1 MTIAAFTE
9 EAGTP
14 SPVFSEGDIADRFAK
29 RHSGQLRYVAK
40 WGQWM
45 RYDGKV
51 WLEEDTL
58 MAFDLVRALC
68 REIAR
73 ECNKSNEAKGL
84 LSSKTI
90 AGVERIAKADRRIAA
105 TIDQWD
111 TDPWLLNTP
120 DCVIDLRTGKTRS
133 HRPEDYVTRVT
144 AVGVGGDCPLW
155 KQHLSRIMNHDADLL
170 AFLQRA
176 LGYSLTGS
184 TREHALFF
192 GHGGGGNGKG
202 TTIETVTRLLG
213 NYARTAPME
222 VFTYA
227 PSAGDRHPTELAML
241 RGARF
246 VTASETEA
254 GRGWAES
261 KIKTLTGGDRITARF
276 MRQDF
281 FEYIPQFKLWLTGN
295 HKPGLRTVDE
305 AIRRRFHLIP
315 FTVTIA
321 KADQDQ
327 ELPAKLEKEWPGILT
342 WMVEG
347 CEAWQREGLKTPATV
362 VAATNAYLA
371 GEDLLKRWFA
381 DHCELGGKRDAQFT
395 AALYANWKAWTEFA
409 NEYPGTMKK
418 FSMTL
423 EARSEE
429 LGIEKDDDLRI
440 KDKHGEKHGRGFRGI
455 KTLKP
460 AVF

>member
-1 MTIAAFTE
+1 MTLADFTE
-9 EAGTP
+9 ETGTP

-29 RHSGQLRYVAK
+29 LHSGHLRYVAK

-45 RYDGKV
+45 RHDGKV
-51 WLEEDTL
+51 WCEEETL

-68 REIAR
+68 RRVAR
-73 ECNKSNEAKGL
+73 ECNKSSEAKGL
-84 LSSKTI
+84 LSAKTI

-120 DCVIDLRTGKTRS
+120 DCVIDLRSGETRS
-133 HRPEDYVTRVT
+133 HRPEDYVTRIT

-155 KQHLSRIMNHDADLL
+155 KEHLSRIMNRDAELL

-202 TTIETVTRLLG
+202 TTIETVTRILG
-213 NYARTAPME
+213 TYARTAPME

-227 PSAGDRHPTELAML
+227 PSAGERHPTELAML

-246 VTASETEA
+246 VTASETEQ

-295 HKPGLRTVDE
+295 HKPGLRSVDE
-305 AIRRRFHLIP
+305 AIRRRFNLIP
-315 FTVTIA
+315 FTVTIPEVERD
-321 KADQDQ
+321 K
-327 ELPAKLEKEWPGILT
+327 ELPAKLEKEWTGILS
-342 WMVEG
+342 WLIEG
-347 CEAWQREGLKTPATV
+347 CKAWQDGGLKPPKAVREATD
-362 VAATNAYLA
+362 AYLA
-371 GEDLLKRWFA
+371 GEDLLSRWFSEQ
-381 DHCELGGKRDAQFT
+381 CEKGGKADWMFT
-395 AALYANWKAWTEFA
+395 ATLYANWKSWAEFA
-409 NEYPGTMKK
+409 GEYPGTMKK
-418 FSMTL
+418 FSQAL
-423 EARSEE
+423 EARGEE
-429 LGIEKDDDLRI
+429 LGIEKDDGLRS
-440 KDKHGEKHGRGFRGI
+440 GEKHGRGFRGV
-455 KTLKP
+455 KSVKP
-460 AVF
+460 TAF